1 MEYFPVYKVCYLK
14 KDGIHRTYQFSGKQN
29 DSKNNSTESVKV
41 VKQQIYLDDTI
52 LDIKLKVMEEFKL
65 DDIFVTAN
73 EMYLFNQS
81 QVMLNADI
89 VYEVVKKKGCLK
101 CFLDNLTEVNSNEP
115 FQYDLPVEEDEYDL
129 DDIIRLNLNGLFL
142 VDRVLGHKEL
152 TDSAS
157 KLICNPFKLAPS
169 RTDDEET
176 ANNSLGGGSKSDS
189 LNNYRLFDCGDI
201 ANNVLFVCL
210 AEDVMS
216 SYNSVGELYFP
227 FLNEN
232 KNKRERH
239 YLNMGNQSKVKL
251 WTDIKR
257 YTPNKLTFVSPWGI
271 KLIHLTITQSVEQS
285 IPLDLVFKNIH
296 SQSTTPVIKYIPSDE
311 KESLYRLYCDNKA
324 EDGTLIPQLDLT
336 QINIY
341 VNELTTTQKN
351 ITFLFR
357 QNGLDIICTLNK
369 RGDLN
374 LKCDFQN
381 SIKPLSDVQDMIGN
395 AVKFVTT
402 TTSHLITDGGFKI
415 APFSTLFD
423 ESVVIER
430 LLYSCEVKRE
440 TNVNNA
446 SLMRY
451 LSCFK
456 NIFTD
461 EDNSHGPD
469 ETHLIYKRVS
479 PHAHG
484 IKTHITWMNSG
495 KNVEVNIHDVIN
507 IRYLQTIPIYIE
519 SMLLVVFQK
528 LSDELYPTLSDLNR
542 VCEDESRSNSFGGQG
557 DDDND
562 DTQVDSDA
570 EGIANYDEDDNN
582 DTLLDSDSESSES
595 NTEEIHANLTQMDLD
610 NETETEKELI
620 PLPEDNSSDNQTEID
635 DDNEEEEASET
646 LGDTDDSELED
657 DKKKYVEHK
666 IFKLDPLIISEKTS
680 EVCSSNKPVV
690 VTDGELEVI
699 QKNYP
704 INKKDVLR
712 YGSPASKTKNN
723 YLCPMYWCPKLNIP
737 ISAEE
742 IQTETVN
749 GVKQFSHPS
758 CGKVIERAAQ
768 INNKSDGI
776 IEMRENYQRRPAL
789 TNCSK
794 GFCVPCCVK
803 KGDPAAAEAEEVLI
817 TDANN
822 IMDDN
827 TMLKNTQLGY
837 VPDHIRKLFGAHKYD
852 RKTTELSLLKPN
864 KPYLLRVGVEG
875 NESQSFL
882 GCVSQAL
889 ALRGGIRELKAKIVE
904 AIDIDRFIRCQNGN
918 LVSDFQDS
926 IEDINKH
933 DVQFNDKIEMYKTS
947 TIYQKVNR
955 KDFAERLYFKQ
966 VVSALLNFTR
976 FLNNDDTED
985 SIDYTYLWDI
995 LCVPN
1000 NKLFKNGINLII
1012 LVSNPIKNTVQLM
1025 CPTNHYSS
1033 EFYDPMK
1040 ETLFLLRVDED
1051 EDEPGNGMYNPI
1063 GIYRVNNNN
1072 DDEFN
1077 QEAQKKVRV
1086 LLSEAKD
1093 AIIMP
1098 ILKNLI
1104 KPHIKECRAHESLP
1118 EMSSLAPMF
1127 LSILM
1132 KEIQKVDYQVTQ
1144 QVLSYNNKVVGI
1156 LVQSGEG
1163 VTGFVPCFPSGLLF
1177 NTKLDFVFI
1186 SHQSVW
1192 RSYSE
1197 TVDFLTEV
1205 SNKSN
1210 RRIPCRPEF
1219 RVIQMSKI
1227 VVGILTESKQFIQI
1241 SLSLNMEEAT
1251 TGNLKDMFTDSEYVE
1266 ISDNKVGSTE
1276 KSLFITDTKDLEREN
1291 YISRVKSEDNFYI
1304 TFKNTV
1310 RILLNNYENQK
1321 LKKEIHTILSQNDV
1335 IYQDKLIKVEK
1346 IIRQLVGKKVQFTG
1360 NDSYYKLIKTVSA
1373 CIGNDKEGCSSNL
1386 CGFTDGDCNLIV
1398 PRNNLISPQKKNE
1411 NIYFRRLTDELIRN
1425 SRIRAYLFR
1434 KQTAEGLGSLTYI
1447 INEDE
1452 VILTESTIHSYMTS
1466 LAPPA
1471 ANNPANF
1478 NSFDEATPSKSTV
1491 PYSNT
1496 INVNNLKTTTATKC
1510 ESTSRRTISGDKWNT
1525 YFPPDYHEI
1534 TYGKSVNCSFDFA
1547 IYIIKNAAEATLTKA
1562 EMKIQL
1568 IEEYAKYTG
1577 EYEEKIRLILKL
1589 EGKPLAMNTNLS
1601 IWTIIQEAG
1610 YLLTALDLWLL
1621 MERHQIPFAFL
1632 SHSRIIETVKQSKT
1646 LSGFTSKDKECV
1658 FIVLPS
1664 YSSPSPFSF
1673 KVIQNN
1679 EDTIAISLKDF
1690 KTFNTKTRADL
1701 TPIPMDEFVKEI
1713 LSKSAQNNRHSN
1725 NAIEQA
1731 LEVFDMNVVLSI
1743 VDKTKTR
1750 KNKFFRRGTKK
1761 REV

>member
-14 KDGIHRTYQFSGKQN
+14 KDGIHRTYQFSGKSN
-29 DSKNNSTESVKV
+29 DSKNSTESVKV

-52 LDIKLKVMEEFKL
+52 LDIKLKVMEELKL

-73 EMYLFNQS
+73 EMYLFNQA

-101 CFLDNLTEVNSNEP
+101 CFLDNLTQVNSNEL
-115 FQYDLPVEEDEYDL
+115 FQYDLPAEDEYDL
-129 DDIIRLNLNGLFL
+129 DDIIRLNLNGPFL
-142 VDRVLGHKEL
+142 VDRLLGHKEL

-157 KLICNPFKLAPS
+157 KLVCNPFKYAPP
-169 RTDDEET
+169 RTDDEGD
-176 ANNSLGGGSKSDS
+176 SLGGGSKSNS

-201 ANNVLFVCL
+201 ANNVLYVCL
-210 AEDVMS
+210 AEDVTS
-216 SYNSVGELYFP
+216 LSDSIGELYFP
-227 FLNEN
+227 LLSEN
-232 KNKRERH
+232 KKKRERH
-239 YLNMGNQSKVKL
+239 YLNVRNQSKMKL
-251 WTDIKR
+251 WNDIKR

-285 IPLDLVFKNIH
+285 IPLDLIFKNIH
-296 SQSTTPVIKYIPSDE
+296 SQSMTPIIKYIPSDE
-311 KESLYRLYCDNKA
+311 KESLYRLHCDNKA

-336 QINIY
+336 QINTY

-351 ITFLFR
+351 ITFLFQ

-369 RGDLN
+369 RGDMN

-381 SIKPLSDVQDMIGN
+381 SIKPISDVQDMISN
-395 AVKFVTT
+395 AVKFVAT
-402 TTSHLITDGGFKI
+402 TTSNLITDGGFKI
-415 APFSTLFD
+415 AHFSTLFD

-440 TNVNNA
+440 MNVNNA

-469 ETHLIYKRVS
+469 ETHLVYKRVS

-484 IKTHITWMNSG
+484 IKTHITWMNSS
-495 KNVEVNIHDVIN
+495 KHVEVNIHDVIN
-507 IRYLQTIPIYIE
+507 IRYLLTIPIYIE
-519 SMLLVVFQK
+519 SMMLVVFQK
-528 LSDELYPTLSDLNR
+528 LSDEQYPTLSDLNR
-542 VCEDESRSNSFGGQG
+542 VCDGESMSNSFGGQG
-557 DDDND
+557 DDDD
-562 DTQVDSDA
+562 DETQVDSEA
-570 EGIANYDEDDNN
+570 EGYEDDNN

-595 NTEEIHANLTQMDLD
+595 NTEEVDANLTQMDSD
-610 NETETEKELI
+610 NETEKELI
-620 PLPEDNSSDNQTEID
+620 PLLPDESNESTYDSSDNPTELD
-635 DDNEEEEASET
+635 EEEEDNET
-646 LGDTDDSELED
+646 LEDSDDSEIKD

-742 IQTETVN
+742 IQTKTVN

-758 CGKVIERAAQ
+758 CGKVIERTSQ
-768 INNKSDGI
+768 INNKTDGI
-776 IEMRENYQRRPAL
+776 IEMGENYQRRPAL

-803 KGDPAAAEAEEVLI
+803 KDDPAEAEEVLI
-817 TDANN
+817 TDVNN
-822 IMDDN
+822 IVDEN
-827 TMLKNTQLGY
+827 TRLKNTQLGY
-837 VPDHIRKLFGAHKYD
+837 VPDHIRNLFGVHKYD

-875 NESQSFL
+875 NEPQSFL
-882 GCVSQAL
+882 ACISRAL
-889 ALRGGIRELKAKIVE
+889 ALRGGIRELKSKIVE

-933 DVQFNDKIEMYKTS
+933 DVQFNNKIEMYKTS
-947 TIYQKVNR
+947 TIYQKVNM
-955 KDFAERLYFKQ
+955 KDLAEKLYFKQ

-976 FLNNDDTED
+976 FLNNETNP
-985 SIDYTYLWDI
+985 IDYTYLWDI

-1012 LVSNPIKNTVQLM
+1012 LVSNPVKNTVQLM

-1033 EFYDPMK
+1033 EFYDPIK

-1051 EDEPGNGMYNPI
+1051 DNDEPSNGMYNPI
-1063 GIYRVNNNN
+1063 GLYRKNNNN
-1072 DDEFN
+1072 GDEP
-1077 QEAQKKVRV
+1077 QEEDKVRI

-1093 AIIMP
+1093 ALIMP

-1118 EMSSLAPMF
+1118 EMTPLAPMF
-1127 LSILM
+1127 LSILV
-1132 KEIQKVDYQVTQ
+1132 KEIQKYDYQVTQ
-1144 QVLSYNNKVVGI
+1144 QVLGYNNKVVGI
-1156 LVQSGEG
+1156 LVQSREG
-1163 VTGFVPCFPSGLLF
+1163 ATGFVPCFPSGLLF

-1192 RSYSE
+1192 QPYSA

-1205 SNKSN
+1205 SNKSS

-1227 VVGILTESKQFIQI
+1227 VVGILTESKQFVQI
-1241 SLSLNMEEAT
+1241 SLSLNIEEAT
-1251 TGNLKDMFTDSEYVE
+1251 TGNLKNMFTDAEYVE
-1266 ISDNKVGSTE
+1266 ISDNKMGSTE

-1321 LKKEIHTILSQNDV
+1321 LKKEVYAILSQNDM

-1373 CIGNDKEGCSSNL
+1373 CIGNNKDECSSNL

-1425 SRIRAYLFR
+1425 ARIRAYLFR
-1434 KQTAEGLGSLTYI
+1434 RQTAEGLGSLTYI

-1452 VILTESTIHSYMTS
+1452 VILTESTIHSYMTN
-1466 LAPPA
+1466 LKPPA
-1471 ANNPANF
+1471 ADNPANF
-1478 NSFDEATPSKSTV
+1478 NSFDEAIPSKSSL

-1496 INVNNLKTTTATKC
+1496 INVNNLKTTSTNKC
-1510 ESTSRRTISGDKWNT
+1510 ESISKRIISGDKWNT

-1534 TYGKSVNCSFDFA
+1534 TYGKTVNCSFDFA
-1547 IYIIKNAAEATLTKA
+1547 IYIIKNAAEVTLTKA
-1562 EMKIQL
+1562 EIKIQL
-1568 IEEYAKYTG
+1568 IEEYSRYMG

-1610 YLLTALDLWLL
+1610 YFLTALDLWLL
-1621 MERHQIPFAFL
+1621 LERHQIPFVFF
-1632 SHSRIIETVKQSKT
+1632 SHSRIVETVKQRKI
-1646 LSGFTSKDKECV
+1646 LSGFTTKDKECV

-1664 YSSPSPFSF
+1664 YSSPSAFSF

-1679 EDTIAISLKDF
+1679 EDTVAISLKDF

-1713 LSKSAQNNRHSN
+1713 LSKSAQNNTHN
-1725 NAIEQA
+1725 NNNKNAIEQA

-1750 KNKFFRRGTKK
+1750 KNKFFKRGTKK

>member
-14 KDGIHRTYQFSGKQN
+14 KDGIQRTYQFAGK
-29 DSKNNSTESVKV
+29 DLKDTSTESVKI

-52 LDIKLKVMEEFKL
+52 LDIKLKVMEELKL

-73 EMYLFNQS
+73 EMYMFNQAPI
-81 QVMLNADI
+81 MLNADI
-89 VYEVVKKKGCLK
+89 VYEIVKKKGCLK
-101 CFLDNLTEVNSNEP
+101 CFLDNLTDANSNEP
-115 FQYDLPVEEDEYDL
+115 FQYDLPTQDDYDL
-129 DDIIRLNLNGLFL
+129 DDIIRLNLNGPFL
-142 VDRVLGHKEL
+142 VDRILGHKEL

-157 KLICNPFKLAPS
+157 KLVCNPFKFAAS
-169 RTDDEET
+169 QKEDEWT
-176 ANNSLGGGSKSDS
+176 TVGNSLGGGLKSDS

-216 SYNSVGELYFP
+216 WNDSIGHFYFP
-227 FLNEN
+227 LLSEN
-232 KNKRERH
+232 KKKRERH

-251 WTDIKR
+251 LNDIKM

-285 IPLDLVFKNIH
+285 IPLELIFKNIH
-296 SQSTTPVIKYIPSDE
+296 SQSMTPIIKYIPSDQ
-311 KESLYRLYCDNKA
+311 KESLYRLYCDNKT

-336 QINIY
+336 QINTY
-341 VNELTTTQKN
+341 VNELTTSQKN
-351 ITFLFR
+351 ITFLFQ

-369 RGDLN
+369 QGDIH

-381 SIKPLSDVQDMIGN
+381 SIKSLSDVQEMISN

-402 TTSHLITDGGFKI
+402 STSNLITDGGFKI
-415 APFSTLFD
+415 AHFSTLFD
-423 ESVVIER
+423 DSVIIER
-430 LLYSCEVKRE
+430 LLYSCEIKRE

-446 SLMRY
+446 SIMRY

-456 NIFTD
+456 SIFKED
-461 EDNSHGPD
+461 ENSYGPD

-484 IKTHITWMNSG
+484 IKTHITWMNSS
-495 KNVEVNIHDVIN
+495 KHVEVNIHDVIN

-519 SMLLVVFQK
+519 SILLIAFQK
-528 LSDELYPTLSDLNR
+528 LSDEQYPTFSDLNR
-542 VCEDESRSNSFGGQG
+542 VCDKSLPNSFGGKG
-557 DDDND
+557 DDDDENE
-562 DTQVDSDA
+562 TLVDSDA
-570 EGIANYDEDDNN
+570 EGVLEEDNN
-582 DTLLDSDSESSES
+582 DDDILNDSDSES
-595 NTEEIHANLTQMDLD
+595 NTETNATQMDSESD
-610 NETETEKELI
+610 SESETEKELI
-620 PLPEDNSSDNQTEID
+620 PLPDDEETLDNQTELD
-635 DDNEEEEASET
+635 EEEDEDEEEEISE
-646 LGDTDDSELED
+646 DSELED
-657 DKKKYVEHK
+657 DKKKYVERK
-666 IFKLDPLIISEKTS
+666 IFKIDPLIISEKTS
-680 EVCSSNKPVV
+680 KVCSSNKPVV
-690 VTDGELEVI
+690 VTDGQLKVI

-749 GVKQFSHPS
+749 GIKQFSHPS
-758 CGKVIERAAQ
+758 CGKVIERSTQ
-768 INNKSDGI
+768 INNESDGI
-776 IEMRENYQRRPAL
+776 IEMRENHQRRPAL

-803 KGDPAAAEAEEVLI
+803 KDEADILVTDTNLI
-817 TDANN
+817 V
-822 IMDDN
+822 DDN
-827 TMLKNTQLGY
+827 TTPKNTQLGF
-837 VPDHIRKLFGAHKYD
+837 VPDQILKLFGVHKYD

-864 KPYLLRVGVEG
+864 KPHLLRVGVEG
-875 NESQSFL
+875 DELQSFL
-882 GCVSQAL
+882 GCVTRAL
-889 ALRGGIRELKAKIVE
+889 SLRGGIRELKAKIVE

-933 DVQFNDKIEMYKTS
+933 DIQFNDKIEMYKNS
-947 TIYQKVNR
+947 TIYQKLNMN
-955 KDFAERLYFKQ
+955 DLAERLYFKQ

-976 FLNNDDTED
+976 FLEEETAV
-985 SIDYTYLWDI
+985 IDYTYLWDI

-1012 LVSNPIKNTVQLM
+1012 LVMNPIKDTVQLM

-1033 EFYDPMK
+1033 VFYDPMK

-1051 EDEPGNGMYNPI
+1051 DDENSHGGMYNPI
-1063 GIYRVNNNN
+1063 GIYKTSNNETQTEEKENV
-1072 DDEFN
+1072 
-1077 QEAQKKVRV
+1077 QV

-1093 AIIMP
+1093 SIIIP

-1118 EMSSLAPMF
+1118 EKTSLAPMF
-1127 LSILM
+1127 LSSLV
-1132 KEIQKVDYQVTQ
+1132 KEIQKYDYQVTQ
-1144 QVLSYNNKVVGI
+1144 QVLNYNNKVVGI
-1156 LVQSGEG
+1156 LAQSSEG
-1163 VTGFVPCFPSGLLF
+1163 VEGFVPCFPSGLLF
-1177 NTKLDFVFI
+1177 NTKMDFVFI

-1192 RSYSE
+1192 RPYSD
-1197 TVDFLTEV
+1197 TVDFLSEV
-1205 SNKSN
+1205 SNKSTQ
-1210 RRIPCRPEF
+1210 RIPCRPEF

-1227 VVGILTESKQFIQI
+1227 VVGVLTESKQFVQI

-1266 ISDNKVGSTE
+1266 VSADKMSSTE
-1276 KSLFITDTKDLEREN
+1276 KSLFITDTQDLEREN
-1291 YISRVKSEDNFYI
+1291 YISRLKSEDNFYI

-1321 LKKEIHTILSQNDV
+1321 LKKEVHAILSQSDM
-1335 IYQDKLIKVEK
+1335 IYQDKLIQVEK
-1346 IIRQLVGKKVQFTG
+1346 MIRQLVGKKVQFTG

-1373 CIGNDKEGCSSNL
+1373 CIGNNKDECSSNL
-1386 CGFTDGDCNLIV
+1386 CGFTDGNCNLIV

-1425 SRIRAYLFR
+1425 NRIRAFLFR
-1434 KQTAEGLGSLTYI
+1434 RQTAEGLGSLAYMV
-1447 INEDE
+1447 NEDE
-1452 VILTESTIHSYMTS
+1452 VILTESTIHSYMAN
-1466 LAPPA
+1466 LKPPA
-1471 ANNPANF
+1471 SDNPANF
-1478 NSFDEATPSKSTV
+1478 NSFDEAIPSKSI

-1496 INVNNLKTTTATKC
+1496 INVNNLKTPATKC
-1510 ESTSRRTISGDKWNT
+1510 ESTSKRIISSEKWNT
-1525 YFPPDYHEI
+1525 YFPSDYHEI
-1534 TYGKSVNCSFDFA
+1534 AYGKSVNCSFDFA
-1547 IYIIKNAAEATLTKA
+1547 IHVIKNMTDVTLSKA
-1562 EMKIQL
+1562 EIKIQL
-1568 IEEYAKYTG
+1568 IEEYSKYTG
-1577 EYEEKIRLILKL
+1577 EYEEKIRFILKL

-1610 YLLTALDLWLL
+1610 YFLTALDLWLL
-1621 MERHQIPFAFL
+1621 LERHQVPFVFL
-1632 SHSRIIETVKQSKT
+1632 SQSRIIETMKQSKI
-1646 LSGFTSKDKECV
+1646 LAGFTTKDKECV

-1664 YSSPSPFSF
+1664 YSTPSPFSF
-1673 KVIQNN
+1673 KVIENN
-1679 EDTIAISLKDF
+1679 EDMIAISLKDF

-1701 TPIPMDEFVKEI
+1701 TPIPMNEFVMEI
-1713 LSKSAQNNRHSN
+1713 FSKSAKMKNS
-1725 NAIEQA
+1725 IEQG
-1731 LEVFDMNVVLSI
+1731 LEVFDMNVVLS
-1743 VDKTKTR
+1743 VVEKTKTR
-1750 KNKFFRRGTKK
+1750 KNKFFKRGTKK

>member
-14 KDGIHRTYQFSGKQN
+14 KDGVFRTYQFSGKSN
-29 DSKNNSTESVKV
+29 DSKNSTETVKV

-52 LDIKLKVMEEFKL
+52 LDIKLKVMEELKL
-65 DDIFVTAN
+65 DDIFVTDN
-73 EMYLFNQS
+73 EMYMFNQA
-81 QVMLNADI
+81 QIMLNADI
-89 VYEVVKKKGCLK
+89 VYEVVQKKGCLT

-115 FQYDLPVEEDEYDL
+115 FQYDLPAEDEYDL
-129 DDIIRLNLNGLFL
+129 DDIIRLNLNGPFL
-142 VDRVLGHKEL
+142 VDRLLGHKEL

-157 KLICNPFKLAPS
+157 KLVCNPFKLLAPPQ
-169 RTDDEET
+169 TNDEG
-176 ANNSLGGGSKSDS
+176 NSLGGGSKSDS

-216 SYNSVGELYFP
+216 LDDSIGELYFP
-227 FLNEN
+227 WLSEN
-232 KNKRERH
+232 KKKRERH

-251 WTDIKR
+251 LSDIKR
-257 YTPNKLTFVSPWGI
+257 YTPNKLKFVSPWGI

-285 IPLDLVFKNIH
+285 IPLDLIFKNIH
-296 SQSTTPVIKYIPSDE
+296 SQSMTPIIKYIPSDE

-324 EDGTLIPQLDLT
+324 EDGTLIPHLDLT
-336 QINIY
+336 QINTY

-351 ITFLFR
+351 ITFLFQ

-369 RGDLN
+369 RGDIN

-381 SIKPLSDVQDMIGN
+381 SIKPISDVQDMISN
-395 AVKFVTT
+395 AVNFVIT
-402 TTSHLITDGGFKI
+402 TTSNLITDGGFKI
-415 APFSTLFD
+415 AHFSTLFD

-446 SLMRY
+446 SIMRY

-461 EDNSHGPD
+461 ENNSHGPD

-484 IKTHITWMNSG
+484 IKTHITWMNSS
-495 KNVEVNIHDVIN
+495 KHVEVNIHDVIN
-507 IRYLQTIPIYIE
+507 ICYLQTIPIYIE
-519 SMLLVVFQK
+519 SMLLIVFQK
-528 LSDELYPTLSDLNR
+528 LSNEQYPTLSDLNR
-542 VCEDESRSNSFGGQG
+542 VCDDESTTNSLGGQG
-557 DDDND
+557 DDDD
-562 DTQVDSDA
+562 TDETQVDSDA
-570 EGIANYDEDDNN
+570 DNTMDDAEDDDANN
-582 DTLLDSDSESSES
+582 NTLLDSASESGS
-595 NTEEIHANLTQMDLD
+595 NTDANITPMDSD
-610 NETETEKELI
+610 NETEKELI
-620 PLPEDNSSDNQTEID
+620 HLPSDESESEYESSENQTDLLED
-635 DDNEEEEASET
+635 EPME
-646 LGDTDDSELED
+646 DTDDSDLED

-666 IFKLDPLIISEKTS
+666 IFELDPLIISEKTS

-690 VTDGELEVI
+690 VSDGEFKVI

-749 GVKQFSHPS
+749 GIKQFSHPL
-758 CGKVIERAAQ
+758 CGKVIERTTQ
-768 INNKSDGI
+768 INTKSDGI
-776 IEMRENYQRRPAL
+776 IEMGENRERYPAL

-803 KGDPAAAEAEEVLI
+803 KDDPAEAEEVLI
-817 TDANN
+817 TDVNN
-822 IMDDN
+822 IVDDN
-827 TMLKNTQLGY
+827 IMLKNTQLGY
-837 VPDHIRKLFGAHKYD
+837 LPEHIQKLFGVHKYD
-852 RKTTELSLLKPN
+852 RKTTELSLLKSN
-864 KPYLLRVGVEG
+864 KPYLFRVGVEG
-875 NESQSFL
+875 DEPQSFL
-882 GCVSQAL
+882 GCVSRAF

-947 TIYQKVNR
+947 TIYQKVNM
-955 KDFAERLYFKQ
+955 KDLTERLYFKQ

-976 FLNNDDTED
+976 FLNDDTNP
-985 SIDYTYLWDI
+985 IDYTYLWDI

-1040 ETLFLLRVDED
+1040 ETLFLVRVDED
-1051 EDEPGNGMYNPI
+1051 ADEPGNGMYNPI

-1072 DDEFN
+1072 GDETQ
-1077 QEAQKKVRV
+1077 QEQKVRV

-1104 KPHIKECRAHESLP
+1104 KPHIKECRAHESIP
-1118 EMSSLAPMF
+1118 EKTLLAPMF
-1127 LSILM
+1127 LSILV
-1132 KEIQKVDYQVTQ
+1132 KEIQKYDYQVTQ

-1156 LVQSGEG
+1156 LVQSSEG
-1163 VTGFVPCFPSGLLF
+1163 LTGFVPCFPSGLLF
-1177 NTKLDFVFI
+1177 NTKMDFVFI

-1192 RSYSE
+1192 RPYSE

-1205 SNKSN
+1205 SNKSS

-1227 VVGILTESKQFIQI
+1227 VVGILTESKQFVQI
-1241 SLSLNMEEAT
+1241 SLSLKMEEAT

-1266 ISDNKVGSTE
+1266 ISDNKMGSTE

-1291 YISRVKSEDNFYI
+1291 YISRLKSEDNFYI

-1321 LKKEIHTILSQNDV
+1321 LKKEVHAILSQNDV
-1335 IYQDKLIKVEK
+1335 IYQDKLIKIEK
-1346 IIRQLVGKKVQFTG
+1346 IIRHLVGKKIQFTG

-1386 CGFTDGDCNLIV
+1386 CGFTDGNCNLIV

-1411 NIYFRRLTDELIRN
+1411 NIYFTRLSDELIRN
-1425 SRIRAYLFR
+1425 GRVRAYLFR
-1434 KQTAEGLGSLTYI
+1434 RQTAEGFGSLTYV
-1447 INEDE
+1447 INEEE
-1452 VILTESTIHSYMTS
+1452 VILTESTIHSYMTN
-1466 LAPPA
+1466 LKPPA

-1478 NSFDEATPSKSTV
+1478 NSFDEAIPSKSSI

-1496 INVNNLKTTTATKC
+1496 INVNNLKTTTTTC
-1510 ESTSRRTISGDKWNT
+1510 ESISKRIISGDKWNT

-1547 IYIIKNAAEATLTKA
+1547 IYIIKNTTNVTLSKA
-1562 EMKIQL
+1562 EIKIQL
-1568 IEEYAKYTG
+1568 IEEYSRYTG

-1610 YLLTALDLWLL
+1610 YFLTALDLWLL
-1621 MERHQIPFAFL
+1621 LERHQIPFVFL
-1632 SHSRIIETVKQSKT
+1632 SHSRIIETVKQSKI
-1646 LSGFTSKDKECV
+1646 LSGFTTKDNECV

-1664 YSSPSPFSF
+1664 YSSQSPFSF
-1673 KVIQNN
+1673 KVIQND
-1679 EDTIAISLKDF
+1679 EDSIAISLKDF
-1690 KTFNTKTRADL
+1690 KTFNTKTNADL
-1701 TPIPMDEFVKEI
+1701 TPIPMNEFVKEI
-1713 LSKSAQNNRHSN
+1713 LSKSAQNNRHN
-1725 NAIEQA
+1725 NKNAIEQA

-1750 KNKFFRRGTKK
+1750 KNKFFKRGTKK

>member
-14 KDGIHRTYQFSGKQN
+14 KDGVFKTYQFAGKPN
-29 DSKNNSTESVKV
+29 ESKNSTESVKV

-52 LDIKLKVMEEFKL
+52 LDIKLKVMEELKL

-73 EMYLFNQS
+73 EMYMFNQA

-89 VYEVVKKKGCLK
+89 VYELVKKKGCLK
-101 CFLDNLTEVNSNEP
+101 CFLDNLTQVSSNEP
-115 FQYDLPVEEDEYDL
+115 FQYDLPAEEGGEDEYDL
-129 DDIIRLNLNGLFL
+129 DDIIHLNLNGPFL

-152 TDSAS
+152 ADSAS
-157 KLICNPFKLAPS
+157 KLVCNPFKLAPPQ
-169 RTDDEET
+169 TDDKET
-176 ANNSLGGGSKSDS
+176 VNNSLGGGFKSDS
-189 LNNYRLFDCGDI
+189 LNKHRLFDCGDI

-216 SYNSVGELYFP
+216 SDDSIGELYFP
-227 FLNEN
+227 LLSEN
-232 KNKRERH
+232 KKKRERH
-239 YLNMGNQSKVKL
+239 YLNVGNQAKVKL
-251 WTDIKR
+251 LNDIKR
-257 YTPNKLTFVSPWGI
+257 YTPPNKLTFVSPWGI

-285 IPLDLVFKNIH
+285 IPLDLIFKNIH
-296 SQSTTPVIKYIPSDE
+296 SQSMTPIIKYIPSDE

-324 EDGTLIPQLDLT
+324 EDGTLIPHLDLT
-336 QINIY
+336 QINTY
-341 VNELTTTQKN
+341 VNELTSTQKN
-351 ITFLFR
+351 ITFLFQ

-369 RGDLN
+369 RGDIN

-381 SIKPLSDVQDMIGN
+381 SIKPLSDVQDMISN
-395 AVKFVTT
+395 AVNFVIT
-402 TTSHLITDGGFKI
+402 TTSNLITDGGFKI
-415 APFSTLFD
+415 AHFSTLFD

-440 TNVNNA
+440 TNVNNV
-446 SLMRY
+446 SIKRY

-456 NIFTD
+456 NILTED
-461 EDNSHGPD
+461 ENSHGPD

-484 IKTHITWMNSG
+484 IKTNITWMNSG
-495 KNVEVNIHDVIN
+495 KHVEVDIHDVIN

-519 SMLLVVFQK
+519 SMLLIVFQK
-528 LSDELYPTLSDLNR
+528 LSDEQYPTLSDLNR
-542 VCEDESRSNSFGGQG
+542 VCDDDESTSNSFGGQG
-557 DDDND
+557 EDEEEEEKNVDSH
-562 DTQVDSDA
+562 TQVNSDA
-570 EGIANYDEDDNN
+570 ENSNN
-582 DTLLDSDSESSES
+582 TLLDSDSESSES
-595 NTEEIHANLTQMDLD
+595 NTEEMDANATQMDSD
-610 NETETEKELI
+610 SETETEKELI
-620 PLPEDNSSDNQTEID
+620 PLPEDTLLDNQTEID
-635 DDNEEEEASET
+635 DGEEEEEEEEAET
-646 LGDTDDSELED
+646 LEVSDDSELED

-690 VTDGELEVI
+690 VTDGQLKVI

-704 INKKDVLR
+704 MNQKDVLR
-712 YGSPASKTKNN
+712 YGSPASNKKNN

-742 IQTETVN
+742 VQTETVN
-749 GVKQFSHPS
+749 GIKQFSHPS
-758 CGKVIERAAQ
+758 CGKVIERTTQ

-794 GFCVPCCVK
+794 GFCVPCCVQK
-803 KGDPAAAEAEEVLI
+803 NNPDEAEVLV
-817 TDANN
+817 TDVNS
-822 IMDDN
+822 IIVDDH
-827 TMLKNTQLGY
+827 TTLRSTQLGF
-837 VPDHIRKLFGAHKYD
+837 VPDHVRKLFGVHKYD
-852 RKTTELSLLKPN
+852 RKTNDLSLLKPN
-864 KPYLLRVGVEG
+864 KPYLLRVGVDG
-875 NESQSFL
+875 DKPQSFL
-882 GCVSQAL
+882 GCVSRVL
-889 ALRGGIRELKAKIVE
+889 SLRGGIRELKTKIVE

-918 LVSDFQDS
+918 LVLDFQDS
-926 IEDINKH
+926 LEDINKH
-933 DVQFNDKIEMYKTS
+933 DVQFNNKIKMYKTS
-947 TIYQKVNR
+947 TIYQKLNMS
-955 KDFAERLYFKQ
+955 DLAERLYFKQ

-976 FLNNDDTED
+976 FLNDDTAP
-985 SIDYTYLWDI
+985 IDYTYLWDI

-1051 EDEPGNGMYNPI
+1051 DDNEHSNGMYNPI
-1063 GIYRVNNNN
+1063 GTYRIN
-1072 DDEFN
+1072 DE
-1077 QEAQKKVRV
+1077 EASEESKVRI

-1093 AIIMP
+1093 SIIKP

-1104 KPHIKECRAHESLP
+1104 KPHISECRAHESLP
-1118 EMSSLAPMF
+1118 EKTHLAPLF
-1127 LSILM
+1127 LSTLV
-1132 KEIQKVDYQVTQ
+1132 KEIQKYDYQVTQ
-1144 QVLSYNNKVVGI
+1144 QVLNYNNKVVGI
-1156 LVQSGEG
+1156 LAQSGEG
-1163 VTGFVPCFPSGLLF
+1163 GTGFVPCFPSGLLF
-1177 NTKLDFVFI
+1177 DTKMDFVFI
-1186 SHQSVW
+1186 SHSSVW

-1205 SNKSN
+1205 SNKSS
-1210 RRIPCRPEF
+1210 RRVPCRPEF

-1227 VVGILTESKQFIQI
+1227 VVGILTESKQFVQL

-1266 ISDNKVGSTE
+1266 VVSDKMSSTE
-1276 KSLFITDTKDLEREN
+1276 KALFITDTKDLEREN
-1291 YISRVKSEDNFYI
+1291 YVSRVKSEDNFYV

-1321 LKKEIHTILSQNDV
+1321 LKKEIHAILTQNDV

-1373 CIGNDKEGCSSNL
+1373 CIGNDKDGCSSSNL
-1386 CGFTDGDCNLIV
+1386 CGFTDGNCNLIV

-1411 NIYFRRLTDELIRN
+1411 HIYFRRLTDELIRN
-1425 SRIRAYLFR
+1425 NRIRAYLFR
-1434 KQTAEGLGSLTYI
+1434 RQTAEGLGSLTYI

-1452 VILTESTIHSYMTS
+1452 VILTESTIHSYMS
-1466 LAPPA
+1466 NLKPPATA
-1471 ANNPANF
+1471 ANNPTNF
-1478 NSFDEATPSKSTV
+1478 NSFDEAIPSRSI

-1496 INVNNLKTTTATKC
+1496 INVNNLKTTSTNKC
-1510 ESTSRRTISGDKWNT
+1510 ESISKRIISGDKWNT
-1525 YFPPDYHEI
+1525 YFPSDYHEI

-1547 IYIIKNAAEATLTKA
+1547 IYVIKNTAEVTLTKA
-1562 EMKIQL
+1562 EIRIQL
-1568 IEEYAKYTG
+1568 IEEYARYTG

-1610 YLLTALDLWLL
+1610 YFLTALDLWLL
-1621 MERHQIPFAFL
+1621 LERHQVPFVFL
-1632 SHSRIIETVKQSKT
+1632 SHSRIIETVKQSKI
-1646 LSGFTSKDKECV
+1646 LSGFTTKDKECV

-1664 YSSPSPFSF
+1664 YSSSSPFSF

-1701 TPIPMDEFVKEI
+1701 TPIPMNEFVTEI
-1713 LSKSAQNNRHSN
+1713 FSMSAQNNWHN
-1725 NAIEQA
+1725 KNAIEQA

-1750 KNKFFRRGTKK
+1750 KNKFFKRGTKK